1 MKSRR
6 GPKATSTRVRGW
18 RKLAGST
25 WRAPSDP
32 QFFGDLDIDAA
43 AMLET
48 IETLRETT
56 GVHVTM
62 THLAGRAVAHAL
74 VEVPALTV
82 RLARGREHPRE
93 TTDVFFIVA
102 TEGGSEL
109 SGIKVERADQKNA
122 VEIAQELARGQQG
135 FSDGTDQAFGRAK
148 HLLAVLPPRVLRHAL
163 RLSAWLTSDLD
174 LDLPRLGMRRQSFGT
189 AMVTSVGMWGIV
201 RAYSPLASYYRVP
214 VLVCV
219 GAVTQRPVAISGR
232 VVVRPMLTITATF
245 DHRYVDGFQAARFS
259 QAVQEYCA
267 HPAAFEPEILT
278 GYRRHPDVPDVQ
290 VATS

>member
-1 MKSRR
+1 MNPHP
-6 GPKATSTRVRGW
+6 GPGTTTTRVRGW

-25 WRAPSDP
+25 WRAPNDP

-43 AMLET
+43 AMLATVEA
-48 IETLRETT
+48 LRETT
-56 GVHVTM
+56 GVHVTL

-74 VEVPALTV
+74 VAVPELTM
-82 RLARGREHPRE
+82 RLAHGREYPRR

-122 VEIAQELARGQQG
+122 VEIAQELERGQQG
-135 FSDGTDQAFGRAK
+135 FSDGTDEAFGRAK
-148 HLLAVLPPRVLRHAL
+148 QLLAVLPPRVLRHAL

-174 LDLPRLGMRRQSFGT
+174 LDLPRLGMRRESFGT

-219 GAVTQRPVAISGR
+219 GAVTQRPVAIAGS

-267 HPAAFEPEILT
+267 HPAAFEPEVLT
-278 GYRRHPDVPDVQ
+278 GHRRHPDVPETR
-290 VATS
+290 ASTS